1 MINNYNFKNK
11 RVFEIFEEISA
22 IPHGSGNMT
31 AISKYVI
38 DFAKNNGLKFVTDSA
53 ENVIVYKSATKGY
66 ENAEPI
72 ILQGHLDMVCQKTAE
87 SNFDFEKDALEVFI
101 DGDFIKAKDTTL
113 GADNGIA
120 AAMILAILERND
132 LFHPAIEAVFT
143 TDEEIGMIGAS
154 KLDIANLK
162 AKRMINLD
170 SEEDD
175 VVTVSCA
182 GGSDFKAILPVS
194 YVVKS
199 GTEVTVTL
207 KGLKGG
213 HSGAEIDKGRIN
225 ANRLAGR
232 LLCLLSDK
240 TNFEIISINGGDKAN
255 AIPNICQIKFCCDGA
270 ENFKNICEEYL
281 KEIKTEISARE
292 SDFEPTVKIGESG
305 KYKVFA
311 EKLKSDIIY
320 VLTTSP
326 NGILQMSA
334 EIENLVET
342 SLNLGILTTNSKEI
356 VLHYALRSNK
366 ASALKFLSKK
376 MELFFSKVNC
386 STESFGYYPPW
397 EYRENSHIR
406 DIYVKVYTEKF
417 GVTPKIEAIHAGL
430 ECSVFSSSIENLD
443 CIAVGPTLFDVH
455 TVNEKMSITS
465 VENMYSLLLDVLE
478 NCK

>member
-1 MINNYNFKNK
+1 MKGDYSFRYK
-11 RVFEIFEEISA
+11 RIFEIFEEISA
-22 IPHGSGNMT
+22 IPHGSGNMS
-31 AISKYVI
+31 AISKYVT
-38 DFAKNNGLKFVTDSA
+38 DFAKKNGLRFMTDSA

-87 SNFDFEKDALEVFI
+87 SDFDFDKDSLELFI

-132 LFHPAIEAVFT
+132 LSHPAIEAVFT
-143 TDEEIGMIGAS
+143 TDEEIGLIGAS
-154 KLDIANLK
+154 KLDVTSLK
-162 AKRMINLD
+162 ARRMINLD

-182 GGSDFKAILPVS
+182 GGSDFKALLPIS
-194 YVVKS
+194 YKTKS
-199 GTEVTVTL
+199 GTDVTVTL

-213 HSGAEIDKGRIN
+213 HSGVEIDKGRIN

-232 LLCLLSDK
+232 LLCLLSGK
-240 TNFEIISINGGDKAN
+240 TDFEIVSINGGDKAN
-255 AIPNICQIKFCCDGA
+255 AIPNLCEIKFCC
-270 ENFKNICEEYL
+270 ENPEQFCEIAKQYL
-281 KEIKTEISARE
+281 DEVQSEISARE
-292 SDFEPTVKIGESG
+292 SGFTPTVKIGNYDE
-305 KYKVFA
+305 YRVFDTA
-311 EKLKSDIIY
+311 LKNDVIY

-342 SLNLGILTTNSKEI
+342 SLNLGILKTDGEQI
-356 VLHYALRSNK
+356 ILHYALRSNK
-366 ASALKFLSKK
+366 ASALKFLNKK

-386 STESFGYYPPW
+386 KTESFGYYPPW
-397 EYRENSHIR
+397 EYRENSDIR
-406 DIYVKVYTEKF
+406 DIYVKTYTEIF
-417 GVTPKIEAIHAGL
+417 GSKPKIEAIHAGL
-430 ECSVFSSSIENLD
+430 ECSVFSANIENLD
-443 CIAVGPTLFDVH
+443 CIAVGPTLYDVH
-455 TVNEKMSITS
+455 TVNERMSIPS
-465 VENMYSLLLDVLE
+465 AESFFGLLLEVLK

>member
-11 RVFEIFEEISA
+11 RVFEIFEEISS

-31 AISKYVI
+31 AISNFVI
-38 DFAKNNGLKFVTDSA
+38 DFAKKNGLKFVTDEA
-53 ENVIVYKSATKGY
+53 ENVIVYKSATLGY
-66 ENAEPI
+66 ENAEPV

-87 SNFDFEKDALEVFI
+87 SSFDFENDGLELFT

-120 AAMILAILERND
+120 AAMILAVLECND
-132 LFHPAIEAVFT
+132 LSHPAIEAVFT

-154 KLDIANLK
+154 KLDVKNLK
-162 AKRMINLD
+162 ALRMINLD

-182 GGSDFKAILPVS
+182 GGSDFKAVLPVNC
-194 YVVKS
+194 VEKS

-207 KGLKGG
+207 KGLLGG
-213 HSGAEIDKGRIN
+213 HSGVEIDKGRIN

-240 TNFEIISINGGDKAN
+240 PDFEIVSINGGDKAN
-255 AIPNICQIKFCCDGA
+255 AIPNLCEIKFCCENA

-281 KEIKTEISARE
+281 KEIKTEITARE
-292 SDFEPTVKIGESG
+292 SGFEPTVKIGNFGE
-305 KYKVFA
+305 YKVYDST
-311 EKLKSDIIY
+311 LKNDIIY
-320 VLTTSP
+320 VLTASP

-342 SLNLGILTTNSKEI
+342 SLNLGILKAEQDRI
-356 VLHYALRSNK
+356 IIHYALRSNK
-366 ASALKFLSKK
+366 SSALKFLSKK

-386 STESFGYYPPW
+386 KTESFGYYPPW
-397 EYRENSHIR
+397 EYRENSAIR
-406 DIYVKVYTEKF
+406 DIYVKAYKEKF
-417 GVTPKIEAIHAGL
+417 GVSPKIEAIHAGL

-443 CIAVGPTLFDVH
+443 CIAVGPTLYDVH

-465 VENMYSLLLDVLE
+465 AENIYSLLLKVLE